1 MELLIISGLSG
12 AGKSQAA
19 AILEDFDYYCVDNMP
34 IELVPKFAE
43 LCLTAEGKYDKVAL
57 VMDVRMQEPFDKLFN
72 TLDQMQ
78 SAGVRYSV
86 LYMTASLPTILNR
99 YKETRRPHPLME
111 NGLSLELA
119 VELERNL
126 LRNVRARASYVIDTT
141 GFTLAMLRNKL
152 REMFI
157 GDAQGLKMGVN
168 IISFGF
174 KNGLPLDADLVF
186 DVRFLPNPY
195 YESELRELSGCDQAV
210 KDYIF
215 GHKDSGDFVEK
226 LIDMLTFLL
235 PRYSDE
241 GKAALTIAFGCT
253 GGHHRSVAI
262 AEEIGEKIIQL
273 GYPVNIRHRDIE
285 H

>member
-12 AGKSQAA
+12 AGKSQTAS
-19 AILEDFDYYCVDNMP
+19 ILEDFDYYCVDNMP
-34 IELVPKFAE
+34 LELMPKFAE
-43 LCLTAEGKYDKVAL
+43 LCMTANGKYEKVAL
-57 VMDVRMQEPFDKLFN
+57 VTDVRAHEPFDKLFKA
-72 TLDQMQ
+72 LDQMK
-78 SAGVRYSV
+78 SMGCSYRI
-86 LYMTASLPTILNR
+86 LYMTASVPVILNR

-126 LRNVRARASYVIDTT
+126 LKEVREHASYVIDTT
-141 GFTLAMLRNKL
+141 GMTLGQLRGKLRN
-152 REMFI
+152 MFLSDI
-157 GDAQGLKMGVN
+157 ESGKMSIN

-174 KNGLPLDADLVF
+174 KYGLPLEADLVF

-195 YESELRELSGCDQAV
+195 YIPELRKLTGCDADV

-215 GHKDSGDFVEK
+215 AQKESNEFMVYLNQMME
-226 LIDMLTFLL
+226 FLL
-235 PRYSDE
+235 PRYMEE
-241 GKAALTIAFGCT
+241 GKLTLTVCMGCT
-253 GGHHRSVAI
+253 GGHHRSVAL
-262 AEEIGEKIIQL
+262 AEKLGEVFSGL